1 MVGSTGEGSK
11 FSYLGRLKGHEP
23 NELNTTLR
31 VRYPRVK
38 GQESYGCE
46 VRETEP
52 REAEARAHREAKGL
66 EVPGL
71 SVRNPRR
78 STFLGAV
85 RGRAGVPQ
93 VRGGGSGP
101 GLGSGVLG
109 LHTCTKLLSKMGKS
123 RSWSNSP
130 LRWRWSRPGR
140 PVEQAENR
148 GRSGG
153 AEFRGPVQ
161 EAGPGQSRAE
171 GWGLGP
177 VGLRIAGPIPPLVRP
192 PQARLRLLPAIP
204 PGSASPAP
212 PGASL
217 SSRPLHHNAPPLGNP
232 RGAPRET
239 AGGAGPWAL

>member
-78 STFLGAV
+78 SISEIGTWA
-85 RGRAGVPQ
+85 
-93 VRGGGSGP
+93 S
-101 GLGSGVLG
+101 LGSHDAAY
-109 LHTCTKLLSKMGKS
+109 HTQYYLAQC
-123 RSWSNSP
+123 
-130 LRWRWSRPGR
+130 
-140 PVEQAENR
+140 
-148 GRSGG
+148 
-153 AEFRGPVQ
+153 
-161 EAGPGQSRAE
+161 
-171 GWGLGP
+171 
-177 VGLRIAGPIPPLVRP
+177 LVYNT
-192 PQARLRLLPAIP
+192 RLRTISCYDVTIVIITPDSKELRRKL
-204 PGSASPAP
+204 
-212 PGASL
+212 
-217 SSRPLHHNAPPLGNP
+217 
-232 RGAPRET
+232 
-239 AGGAGPWAL
+239 